1 MEKAKISASQ
11 LFILMVMFEL
21 GSALLVPL
29 AIDAKQDA
37 WLAIL
42 LGMAVSFVLLL
53 VYHRL
58 YLYYPDLLLTE
69 YIQKILGKAI
79 GSVLAFVYIL
89 YFMYDASRVLRDFG
103 EMLLAFAYP
112 DTPLFIANA
121 LLMLVIIYTIR
132 KGIEVIARSGELLFI
147 FMYVLAVAGFI
158 LIISSGLIDSKNLQ
172 PVLEGGLFPIL
183 KVVFIQTLYFP
194 FTEVIVFTMIFP
206 YLNNSKKAKV
216 TMLCATG
223 LSGIN
228 LIITMLINVCVLG
241 VNLTARSQFPL
252 LSTVQ
257 TIQVANFL
265 ERLDVFFMLALIIT
279 IFFKIC
285 VLFYAAVVGTA
296 NLFKVKSPSRLSYP
310 LGLIILFLSITIASN
325 VQEHIYEGL
334 KVTMFVLHI
343 PLLAIIPPLLLLV
356 AFFKNKKKHKE
367 NTFN

>member
-11 LFILMVMFEL
+11 LFILMVLFEL

-29 AIDAKQDA
+29 AIDANQDA
-37 WLAIL
+37 WLAIM
-42 LGMAVSFVLLL
+42 LGMIFSFVLLF
-53 VYHRL
+53 VYHKL
-58 YLYYPDLLLTE
+58 YLYYPDLLFTE
-69 YIQKILGKAI
+69 YIQRILGKAL
-79 GSVLAFVYIL
+79 GTVLAFLYIL

-121 LLMLVIIYTIR
+121 LLMLVIIYTVR

-147 FMYVLAVAGFI
+147 FMYILAVAGFI
-158 LIISSGLIDSKNLQ
+158 LIVSSGLIDFKNLQ
-172 PVLEGGLFPIL
+172 PILEDGLSPVL
-183 KVVFIQTLYFP
+183 KVVFTQTLYFP
-194 FTEVIVFTMIFP
+194 FTEVIVITMILP

-241 VNLTARSQFPL
+241 VSLTARSQFPL

-257 TIQVANFL
+257 TIQVADFL

-279 IFFKIC
+279 TFFKIC
-285 VLFYAAVVGTA
+285 VLFYAAVVGTS

-325 VQEHIYEGL
+325 VQEHIHEGL
-334 KVTMFVLHI
+334 KVAMLVLHI
-343 PLLAIIPPLLLLV
+343 PLLTIIPPLLLLV
-356 AFFKNKKKHKE
+356 AFLKNKKQQQEKSFE
-367 NTFN
+367 